1 MGRDIAYASI
11 CAQMNSA
18 ITAQEVME
26 YLQYHPDKVVRSGEV
41 YLALCPIHGETVF
54 RTLVLNPRNNTYQ
67 CRYSSC
73 AGNNASDFLDL
84 IVRVTGKELAMAML
98 DLVAHYG
105 APKFSLT
112 ERQLATLG
120 KLARNE
126 VGGEP
131 EEGSEGEPRA
141 PIPPQSTA

>member
-18 ITAQEVME
+18 LNPREVIE

-41 YLALCPIHGETVF
+41 YVALCPIHRETVF
-54 RTLVLNPRNNTYQ
+54 RTLMLNPRNNTYL

-84 IVRVTGKELAMAML
+84 IVRVTGKELAAAML
-98 DLVAHYG
+98 ELAAHYG
-105 APKFSLT
+105 VAKFSLT
-112 ERQLATLG
+112 ERQLTTLR
-120 KLARNE
+120 KLAESPGNDQPRVE
-126 VGGEP
+126 ATGEP
-131 EEGSEGEPRA
+131 PPS
-141 PIPPQSTA
+141 ISPQSKA